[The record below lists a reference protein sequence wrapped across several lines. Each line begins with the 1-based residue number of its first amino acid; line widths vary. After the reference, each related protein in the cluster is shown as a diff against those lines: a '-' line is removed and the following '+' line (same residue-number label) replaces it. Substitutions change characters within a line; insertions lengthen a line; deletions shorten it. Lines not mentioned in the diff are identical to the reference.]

1 MTCTFYWLPFSHQFR
16 YFQGMQILK
25 SHHDWKPW
33 CSHTSSPHRNAL
45 SCCTTTNGHLHRWRG
60 ASASPDWCFV
70 AIGEIQDGGVHPSIS
85 GIPPCVV
92 RHWVQLTAA
101 EARLISDGHVFIWV
115 KPNSVP
121 NPINLD
127 GRFINMIR
135 PLSTAAVCLAALLCP
150 TAADTA
156 SDLTAALASDPSL
169 SFMQQLVVQ
178 HPTLINDL
186 VKDNTAVTIFVPNN
200 DALQAHTA
208 TAGRPLTDTPAA
220 LLASILAY
228 HVVAAGL
235 VSASFNSAKGIT
247 APTLLTGEVYNNRTA
262 TPELVAAYGTSAD
275 GQVVYAE
282 KDDGGYTLQGGQAE
296 RINLTVVDRQW
307 RRGYI
312 QIVDR

>member
-1 MTCTFYWLPFSHQFR
+1 MVLTHKFPASKCTPMLYNHQRTFYIRGGEPAPLPTGVSVP
-16 YFQGMQILK
+16 LVNSK
-25 SHHDWKPW
+25 TEAS
-33 CSHTSSPHRNAL
+33 TSLYLESPHAL
-45 SCCTTTNGHLHRWRG
+45 S
-60 ASASPDWCFV
+60 
-70 AIGEIQDGGVHPSIS
+70 AIG
-85 GIPPCVV
+85 
-92 RHWVQLTAA
+92 LTLPAA
-101 EARLISDGHVFIWV
+101 ETRLISDDHVFIWV

-121 NPINLD
+121 TTMNLD
-127 GRFINMIR
+127 GHFINMVR
-135 PLSTAAVCLAALLCP
+135 PLSTAAVCLAALLSH

-169 SFMQQLVVQ
+169 SSMQQLVVQ

-235 VSASFNSAKGIT
+235 ISASFNSAKGIT

-262 TPELVAAYGTSAD
+262 TPELVAAYGASAG

-282 KDDGGYTLQGGQAE
+282 KDDGGFTIQGGQAE